1 MQKKTMQDV
10 ASEYAMG
17 FITYTELVE
26 EMCQCDH
33 EDARIMSEAV
43 DKIKQTDEYR
53 ALVHEFERKVGELY
67 EEEYYIDDI
76 ARYYIRKAYKK

>member
-1 MQKKTMQDV
+1 MQNV

-26 EMCQCDH
+26 EMSQCDH

-43 DKIKQTDEYR
+43 DKVKESDAYH
-53 ALVHEFERKVGELY
+53 ALVREFERKVGELY
-67 EEEYYIDDI
+67 EEEYDIDDI